1 MAYERYKSEV
11 SLSKP
16 EKVSLMS
23 EYIDYYKQ
31 LIDEQGLDVN
41 KLLPQLS
48 TYMGHNGVASTQ
60 RYLHMTPDL
69 LAQASQRFAAYA
81 GQGGHHAQS

>member
-31 LIDEQGLDVN
+31 LIDEQGLDVLN
-41 KLLPQLS
+41 VKIPLRSIPGRGGRTGEAPVEMTNLS
-48 TYMGHNGVASTQ
+48 
-60 RYLHMTPDL
+60 
-69 LAQASQRFAAYA
+69 
-81 GQGGHHAQS
+81 